1 LPRREAAIDE
11 TTAAMTIESEH
22 GYDALI
28 VGGGPAGSTA
38 AILLAQAGWR
48 VAVVERKPF
57 PRRKVCGEFISATSW
72 PLLRE
77 LGIAESLLAH
87 AGPEVRRVGLYAGAT
102 TLAAAMPPAR
112 DATGRWGRAVG
123 REHFD
128 SLLLARAKEVGA
140 AVLQPWTVSRV
151 ESDVADVRCT
161 IVAKEGAE
169 STQRLAPGSLR
180 ARIVIAAHGSWE
192 PGPLPTQQ
200 RQYPQRP
207 SDLFGFKAHFR
218 GARLPPGLMPLLV
231 FPHGYGG
238 MVHAGHDRVSLSC
251 CIRRDALEQCRR
263 ARGMAGASAR
273 AADAVFAHIEDSCAG
288 VREACSGATLEGA
301 WLSAGPIR
309 PGIRPFALDRIFA
322 VGNAAGEAHPVV
334 AEGISMAIQSAWLL
348 CELLVARKDAIL
360 ADDAR
365 AALAATGRD
374 YERHWRRQF
383 ETRIRAAA
391 LFAHLSM
398 RPPTARQLVALA
410 RRVPAVL
417 TLGAQWSGKTRTIP
431 SVGVA

>member
-1 LPRREAAIDE
+1 MTSEREHD
-11 TTAAMTIESEH
+11 
-22 GYDALI
+22 YDALI
-28 VGGGPAGSTA
+28 IGGGPAGSTA

-48 VAVVERKPF
+48 IAVVEKKPF

-72 PLLRE
+72 PLLHE
-77 LGIAESLLAH
+77 FGVADSLLAH

-102 TLAAAMPPAR
+102 TLTAAMPSAR
-112 DATGRWGRAVG
+112 DAAGRWGRAVG

-128 SLLLARAKEVGA
+128 SLLLERAKAIGA
-140 AVLQPWTVSRV
+140 VILQPWAVCLM
-151 ESDVADVRCT
+151 ESDVAGIRCT
-161 IVAKEGAE
+161 IVAKEGME
-169 STQRLAPGSLR
+169 SAQRQAPVALH

-192 PGPLPTQQ
+192 PGPLETQQ
-200 RQYPQRP
+200 PHYRQRP

-238 MVHAGHDRVSLSC
+238 MVQTGHDRVSFSC

-263 ARGMAGASAR
+263 MRGMAGASAR
-273 AADAVFAHIEDSCAG
+273 AAEAVFAHIEDSCAG
-288 VREACSGATLEGA
+288 VREACSGAALEGA

-309 PGIRPFALDRIFA
+309 PGIRSFARGRIFA

-348 CELLVARKDAIL
+348 CALLDARKDAIL

-365 AALAATGRD
+365 VALAAAGRE
-374 YERHWRRQF
+374 YERQWRRHF
-383 ETRIRAAA
+383 VTRIRAAA

-398 RPPTARQLVALA
+398 RPATATHLVALA

-417 TLGAQWSGKTRTIP
+417 TLGAQWSGKTRSAP
-431 SVGVA
+431 GVGVA